1 MVFVPAADTVKVDF
15 RQTLYGQQIS
25 NTLYFRSIAGPFGV
39 ADVDTLTTELVQF
52 WDIGLAPNLVE
63 DLELRELYVTDLTTQ
78 TSPTWTY
85 PVVPAGAGDLSVP
98 GVPGNVTFCVSFR
111 AAGRGRSS
119 RGRNYIAGLA
129 ETDVTGNTYDGT
141 RADSLVQAYIDGIL
155 TNSDLTALWEMVV
168 VSTVE
173 NKAPRSSALIQP
185 VTSVLYTDLTVDSQ
199 RRRLTGRGR

>member
-15 RQTLYGQQIS
+15 RQTLYGQQVS

-52 WDIGLAPNLVE
+52 WTVGLAPNLVE
-63 DLELRELYVTDLTTQ
+63 ELTLRELYVTDLTTQ

-85 PVVPAGAGDLSVP
+85 PVVPAASGDITVGGL
-98 GVPGNVTFCVSFR
+98 PGNVTFCVSFR
-111 AAGRGRSS
+111 ASGRGRSS
-119 RGRNYIAGLA
+119 RGRNYIAGLS
-129 ETDVTGNTYDGT
+129 EVDVVGNTFDAT
-141 RADSLVQAYIDGIL
+141 KADNLVQAYIDGIL
-155 TNSDLTALWEMVV
+155 TNADITASWEMVV

-173 NKAPRSSALIQP
+173 NKAPRASALVQP